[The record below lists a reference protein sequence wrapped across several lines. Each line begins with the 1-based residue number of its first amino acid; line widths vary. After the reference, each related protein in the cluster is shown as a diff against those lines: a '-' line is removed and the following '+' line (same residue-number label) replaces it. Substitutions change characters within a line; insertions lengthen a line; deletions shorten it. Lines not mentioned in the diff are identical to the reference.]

1 MSLPSSFWKLLGGVP
16 GKTKSFDLDRFIQA
30 QTYSYEDALH
40 EIRNGRKTSHWIWYI
55 FPQQKGLGHSYNS
68 QFYGLNGI
76 DEARAY
82 WEHPVLGAR
91 LREVCQALL
100 IHKDKLGI
108 DTIMGSH
115 IDVLKLQTCMNLFNK
130 VAPGGIFQEV
140 LDAYF

>member
-1 MSLPSSFWKLLGGVP
+1 
-16 GKTKSFDLDRFIQA
+16 LD
-30 QTYSYEDALH
+30 
-40 EIRNGRKTSHWIWYI
+40 
-55 FPQQKGLGHSYNS
+55 
-68 QFYGLNGI
+68 GI

-91 LREVCQALL
+91 LREVCQTLL

-115 IDVLKLQTCMNLFNK
+115 IDVLKLQTSMNLFNK